1 MSMQTAAICA
11 EHSKDSNLKK
21 NSRQECKT
29 ASDEDA
35 AIKKWFSRY
44 DDIRRESEMSFT
56 EKLQSLLLFAKLP
69 DKRNSE
75 LAKRMTER
83 YKTSLKHLKELEV
96 PPETQKLHD
105 GYIEYFSRAL
115 KLSDYY
121 EAAER
126 DKMLKPIKELK
137 KELEELDDQNKQL
150 DETLRKKYQIPK
162 HKHR

>member
-1 MSMQTAAICA
+1 
-11 EHSKDSNLKK
+11 
-21 NSRQECKT
+21 
-29 ASDEDA
+29 
-35 AIKKWFSRY
+35 
-44 DDIRRESEMSFT
+44 MSFT